1 MAVSEQV
8 RAPVSAKS
16 LAENGAAQRVGTSV
30 ASVGGILAAIG
41 VGSCCVIPFA
51 LATIGVSGAWIGNL
65 TALAPYQPYF
75 IALTV
80 AFLAGGFYLVY
91 RKPKAACAEG
101 SYCGRPGSSRIAK
114 IGLWSATVLF
124 LAGIAFP
131 YAAPILL

>member
-8 RAPVSAKS
+8 RTSVSARGP
-16 LAENGAAQRVGTSV
+16 AENEAAQRVGKTV

-41 VGSCCVIPFA
+41 VGSCCVIPFT
-51 LATIGVSGAWIGNL
+51 LATIGVSGAWIGNF

-101 SYCGRPGSSRIAK
+101 SYCARPGSGRIAR
-114 IGLWSATVLF
+114 IALWSATVLF
-124 LAGIAFP
+124 LAGVAFP
-131 YAAPILL
+131 YAAPLL